1 MAPGATKCGRAR
13 SFAVGPTTRLNI
25 NSLRSR
31 WKGATLE
38 ERNCVVYTRVS
49 TERQGRSGLGLNAQE
64 MAVENYLKGA
74 RWTVVGRFTE
84 VESGKRADRVELA
97 KALAACKKHK
107 ATLVVAKLDRLSR
120 NLAFIANVMEAGIE
134 FVAFDLPFAS
144 RLTLHVLAAVAEH
157 ERVMISIRTKE
168 ALASAKARGVKLGAT
183 GPRNLR
189 GALER
194 RRDRADT
201 FAEKLRVVLEGLR
214 ARGLSQR
221 AIVGELNGLGIKS
234 PGGGTWHLQPLQRV
248 LARLAATRT

>member
-1 MAPGATKCGRAR
+1 M
-13 SFAVGPTTRLNI
+13 
-25 NSLRSR
+25 
-31 WKGATLE
+31 
-38 ERNCVVYTRVS
+38 YTRVS

-84 VESGKRADRVELA
+84 VESGRKADRVELA

-134 FVAFDLPFAS
+134 FVACDMPYAN
-144 RLTLHVLAAVAEH
+144 RLTLHVLGAVAEH

-168 ALASAKARGVKLGAT
+168 ALASAKARGVKLGVT
-183 GPRNLR
+183 GPRNLCH
-189 GALER
+189 ALQR
-194 RRDRADT
+194 RRDNADA
-201 FAEKLRVVLEGLR
+201 FAEKLRVVLGGLR

-221 AIVGELNGLGIKS
+221 AIVGELNALGIRS
-234 PGGGTWHLQPLQRV
+234 PGGRTWHLRPLQRV
-248 LARLAATRT
+248 MARLATERA